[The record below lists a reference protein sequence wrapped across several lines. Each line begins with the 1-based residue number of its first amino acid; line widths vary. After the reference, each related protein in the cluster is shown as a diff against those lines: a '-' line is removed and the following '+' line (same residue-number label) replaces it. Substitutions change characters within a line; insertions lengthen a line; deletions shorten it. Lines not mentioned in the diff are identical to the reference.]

1 MVMNQQILVVHL
13 VLLLHLY
20 LNDEQDYDLVE
31 NFHSNKDHDYFVDKN
46 YHYFVVVVEIVV
58 DQIEDYYWV
67 D

>member
-1 MVMNQQILVVHL
+1 VK
-13 VLLLHLY
+13 
-20 LNDEQDYDLVE
+20 
-31 NFHSNKDHDYFVDKN
+31 SNGNEPTNTCCSFGVDKN